1 MKFFKNSDY
10 VLNSTSE
17 TSDER
22 AFELEDDSEEI
33 TQNVEQR
40 DKKMEKNMEDR
51 MRRPNIYIITVAEQ
65 MNRGEAV
72 F

>member
-1 MKFFKNSDY
+1 MELLEKWKIQYLKFFKNSDY

-17 TSDER
+17 TSDKR

-40 DKKMEKNMEDR
+40 DKKMEKYDR
-51 MRRPNIYIITVAEQ
+51 
-65 MNRGEAV
+65 
-72 F
+72 